1 MTERSSS
8 RRLALD
14 AARKLLPAVF
24 DRLDALRAEL
34 IAARERQ
41 AELAAQVEQLSRQVA
56 RMEAYQQVSLD
67 AVRQDYRDL
76 LGDLPDV
83 PDDAT
88 PAQALRLR
96 FEHGLL
102 HAEALA
108 EESRTRFARE
118 VGELRNS
125 VRLSQAMAQRSSA
138 GPPVPGAGAPGADA
152 AGAGAPERVGD
163 AESGRRSFVHAAPD
177 FDLLYRAFEDH
188 HRGSP
193 AEIRSRQRDDYLDL
207 IGGLENAD
215 LPVVD
220 LGCGRGE
227 LVELLAE
234 EGHVA
239 LGVDANLGQIADA
252 PPELFD
258 QADLFDWL
266 DAREDHSCRAIMS
279 LHVVEHLPL
288 DLQVRLVFEARR
300 VLAEGGLLVLETPN
314 TLSLSTAAVN
324 FWVDPTHERPVH
336 PLFLEFLA
344 EEAGFAVVETRQLHP
359 LPIGFSGGA
368 AFPELVGELDSLI
381 FGSGDVALVATR

>member
-1 MTERSSS
+1 M
-8 RRLALD
+8 
-14 AARKLLPAVF
+14 
-24 DRLDALRAEL
+24 
-34 IAARERQ
+34 
-41 AELAAQVEQLSRQVA
+41 EQLSRQVA
-56 RMEAYQQVSLD
+56 RLEAYQQVSLD

-76 LGDLPDV
+76 LSDLPDL
-83 PDDAT
+83 PGDAT

-108 EESRTRFARE
+108 AESRTRFARE
-118 VGELRNS
+118 VGELRNT
-125 VRLSQAMAQRSSA
+125 VRLSQAIAQRGSTA
-138 GPPVPGAGAPGADA
+138 EAAPDATTAAAVDAVGPGPSGDA
-152 AGAGAPERVGD
+152 AP
-163 AESGRRSFVHAAPD
+163 RRSFAHPAPD

-207 IGGLENAD
+207 IGGLGHDE

-227 LVELLAE
+227 LVELLAQ

-239 LGVDANLGQIADA
+239 LGVDANLGQIAEA
-252 PPELFD
+252 PPERFD

-266 DAREDHSCRAIMS
+266 DARGDGSCRAIMS

-381 FGSGDVALVATR
+381 FGSGDLALVATR

>member
-1 MTERSSS
+1 M
-8 RRLALD
+8 
-14 AARKLLPAVF
+14 ARP
-24 DRLDALRAEL
+24 R
-34 IAARERQ
+34 
-41 AELAAQVEQLSRQVA
+41 
-56 RMEAYQQVSLD
+56 
-67 AVRQDYRDL
+67 
-76 LGDLPDV
+76 
-83 PDDAT
+83 
-88 PAQALRLR
+88 
-96 FEHGLL
+96 
-102 HAEALA
+102 
-108 EESRTRFARE
+108 
-118 VGELRNS
+118 
-125 VRLSQAMAQRSSA
+125 
-138 GPPVPGAGAPGADA
+138 
-152 AGAGAPERVGD
+152 
-163 AESGRRSFVHAAPD
+163 
-177 FDLLYRAFEDH
+177 
-188 HRGSP
+188 
-193 AEIRSRQRDDYLDL
+193 EIRSRQRGDYLDL
-207 IGGLENAD
+207 VGRLENAD

-344 EEAGFAVVETRQLHP
+344 GEAGFAQVETRQLHP

-368 AFPELVGELDSLI
+368 AVPELVGELDSLI